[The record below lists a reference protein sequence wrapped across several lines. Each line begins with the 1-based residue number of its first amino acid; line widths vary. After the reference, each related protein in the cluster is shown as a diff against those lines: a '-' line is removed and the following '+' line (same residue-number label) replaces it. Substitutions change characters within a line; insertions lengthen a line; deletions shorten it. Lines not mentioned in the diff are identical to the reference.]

1 MLFTINDLG
10 FSIAGLLLEG
20 WLAFAARCV
29 CALALL
35 FIGWVVSRWMQKKLF
50 PRLLKRSWHFAFTHP
65 LLESFARPAAR
76 IAWYTGMYLAL
87 RSLPWAIPGLA
98 ALLLKAYRMML
109 VFLIGTGFYHAS
121 GIAALLLASSSEEVR
136 TNRTL
141 LTLLDKVYKVAVVVL
156 CGATIAQESG
166 LPVGSVVASAGL
178 IGLTI
183 SLAAQDMAKN
193 FFSGVVILLDKPFSI
208 GDWITVGDVE
218 GEVVDINFRST
229 KVRAVDNSIYILTNS
244 TVSSAT
250 INNATLRNKRLYR
263 FTLGVTYDTTRPQLE
278 KLMADLDAMLKA
290 SPDTYEDTA
299 FVRMTGFGDSSINLM
314 VSAYLRTADYG
325 VFLRMQNDLNLNIM
339 DVMKADGVEFAFP
352 STTVYLEKEGYV
364 VKIVNDGVSAINAFK
379 QENPDLTLLDIMI
392 PKLDGWQVCREIRKF
407 SDKPIIM
414 LTAKGETFDKV
425 LGLELGADDYVT
437 KPFDTKEV
445 VARIKAVL
453 RRTAPASDTSDVKE
467 VNYDKLSINLTNYEM
482 KVNGVSV
489 DTPPKELELI
499 YHLASN
505 PNRVFT
511 RDQLLDEVWGFDYY
525 GDSRTVDVHV
535 KRLREKLE
543 GVSDKW
549 TLKTV
554 WGVGYKFELLQ

>member
-1 MLFTINDLG
+1 M
-10 FSIAGLLLEG
+10 
-20 WLAFAARCV
+20 
-29 CALALL
+29 
-35 FIGWVVSRWMQKKLF
+35 
-50 PRLLKRSWHFAFTHP
+50 
-65 LLESFARPAAR
+65 
-76 IAWYTGMYLAL
+76 
-87 RSLPWAIPGLA
+87 
-98 ALLLKAYRMML
+98 
-109 VFLIGTGFYHAS
+109 
-121 GIAALLLASSSEEVR
+121 
-136 TNRTL
+136 
-141 LTLLDKVYKVAVVVL
+141 
-156 CGATIAQESG
+156 
-166 LPVGSVVASAGL
+166 
-178 IGLTI
+178 
-183 SLAAQDMAKN
+183 
-193 FFSGVVILLDKPFSI
+193 
-208 GDWITVGDVE
+208 
-218 GEVVDINFRST
+218 
-229 KVRAVDNSIYILTNS
+229 
-244 TVSSAT
+244 
-250 INNATLRNKRLYR
+250 
-263 FTLGVTYDTTRPQLE
+263 
-278 KLMADLDAMLKA
+278 
-290 SPDTYEDTA
+290 
-299 FVRMTGFGDSSINLM
+299 
-314 VSAYLRTADYG
+314 
-325 VFLRMQNDLNLNIM
+325 
-339 DVMKADGVEFAFP
+339 
-352 STTVYLEKEGYV
+352 
-364 VKIVNDGVSAINAFK
+364 SAINAFK

-525 GDSRTVDVHV
+525 GDSRTVDVHI

-549 TLKTV
+549 ELKTV
-554 WGVGYKFELLQ
+554 WSVGYKFETKD